1 MAVSVLKLSRPK
13 RYSLRI
19 HRVVTKVLTVSVL
32 DIGQHRPWS
41 TGQYVVAIAGHY
53 SRTIN
58 YMFFM
63 FGKKSDNEQL
73 MITNC

>member
-1 MAVSVLKLSRPK
+1 M
-13 RYSLRI
+13 
-19 HRVVTKVLTVSVL
+19 SVL

-58 YMFFM
+58 YVFYVW
-63 FGKKSDNEQL
+63 KKERQQTAYDN
-73 MITNC
+73 